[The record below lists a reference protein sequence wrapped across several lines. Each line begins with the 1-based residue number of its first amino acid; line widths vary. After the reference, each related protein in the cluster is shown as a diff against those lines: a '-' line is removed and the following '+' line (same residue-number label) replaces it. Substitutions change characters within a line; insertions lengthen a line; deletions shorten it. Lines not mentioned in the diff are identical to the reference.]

1 MPEPIVSLNEESLRA
16 DLGELVRRTVEDTLN
31 GLLEEEAGDL
41 VGAERY
47 ERTADREAYRAGH
60 YERKLATTS
69 GEVTIRMPKL
79 KGMRFT
85 TAIIE
90 RYRRRETSVEEA
102 MIEMYLAGV
111 STRRIEDVSEILW
124 GSSVSASTVSNLN
137 EKAFEAVEAWRNRP
151 LERAYPYVY
160 VDGIYLK
167 RSWGG
172 SYENVAVMVAI
183 GVNDD
188 GYREVI
194 GAAEGFTES
203 AECWREFL
211 SWLKSRG
218 LRGVRM
224 FTGDKAAGMVGSIA
238 EVFPEAAYQR
248 CTVHFYRNV
257 LAKVPKSKRP
267 KVAAMLKAVHA
278 MESREAAEAKAL
290 EVASELRAAKLNEA
304 AKVVM
309 DGYAETLAYTRFPRE
324 HWRRI
329 RTNNAIERLNREI
342 RRRTRVVGT
351 FPDGKS
357 ALMLVT
363 ARLKYVAESE
373 WGARRYLDVTL
384 LDE

>member
-1 MPEPIVSLNEESLRA
+1 MSDPIVTFDENAVRGELR
-16 DLGELVRRTVEDTLN
+16 ELVRRTVEDTIN
-31 GLLEEEAGDL
+31 ALLEEEADDL
-41 VGAERY
+41 VKAGRY
-47 ERTADREAYRAGH
+47 ERTAGREAYRAGH
-60 YERKLATTS
+60 YERDLTTTS
-69 GEVTIRMPKL
+69 GQVTLKMPKL
-79 KGMRFT
+79 KGVRFA
-85 TAIIE
+85 TAVIE
-90 RYRRRETSVEEA
+90 RYKRRETSVEEA

-124 GSSVSASTVSNLN
+124 GASVSASTVSNLN
-137 EKAFEAVEAWRNRP
+137 EKAFEAVEEWRCRP
-151 LERAYPYVY
+151 LTCAYPYVF

-167 RSWGG
+167 RAWGG
-172 SYENVAVMVAI
+172 SFENVAVMVAI

-211 SWLKSRG
+211 SWLKGRG
-218 LRGVRM
+218 LSGVRM
-224 FTGDKAAGMVGSIA
+224 FTGDKAAAMTDAIA
-238 EVFPEAAYQR
+238 EVFPDAAYQR

-257 LAKVPKSKRP
+257 LSKVPKSKRGQA
-267 KVAAMLKAVHA
+267 AAMLKAIHA
-278 MESREAAEAKAL
+278 QESFDASMEKAGAVAEALDEMRLAA
-290 EVASELRAAKLNEA
+290 ASKCVREG
-304 AKVVM
+304 VV
-309 DGYAETLAYTRFPRE
+309 ETLTYTRFPMR

-351 FPDGKS
+351 FPDGRS

-363 ARLKYVAESE
+363 ARLKYVADSE
-373 WGARRYLDVTL
+373 WGSRRYLDVSL